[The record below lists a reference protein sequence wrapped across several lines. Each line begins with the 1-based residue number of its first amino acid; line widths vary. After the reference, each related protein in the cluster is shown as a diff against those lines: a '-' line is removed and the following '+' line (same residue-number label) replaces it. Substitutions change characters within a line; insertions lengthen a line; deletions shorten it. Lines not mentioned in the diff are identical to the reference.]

1 MEQNYFKDIARP
13 IIFQKKELKS
23 IIIKLYFPFEKKEE
37 EIAKKELLPALLV
50 YMNEQYPSE
59 EEFSK
64 ETLKNYILHLGCG
77 IETFGTREFYF
88 FILALP
94 NPKLIKENFLENAF
108 LFFLNTIYH
117 PYIIENGFSPFE
129 LEREKKNLIKGIENS
144 KKQLRGYLNN
154 EIINLIDTE
163 GILKQRIENHL
174 DQIEEITPQNLYQF
188 YQEKIQTQKPISFI
202 IGDVEGLEIEQLF
215 QKHLYHDKKTEITFP
230 KQYNC
235 FLPIVRTTP
244 QEITEEKDF
253 EQSSITLCYKIK
265 DMKEEDKITLLGIQG
280 LLASQSSD
288 LLNQK
293 LRQQKGLIYSSWVM
307 VRKRF
312 GTIEIT
318 TFIDSNKKQNAIDG
332 IKEVIESL
340 KDETEIEPL
349 LQNLKE
355 RLRINLERKKD
366 NKMQILNDYINSYFG
381 ILITSEEEYQLAK
394 KVTAKEIKEFV
405 NRLQL
410 DTIYF
415 VKEKSNEKA
424 M

>member
-1 MEQNYFKDIARP
+1 
-13 IIFQKKELKS
+13 
-23 IIIKLYFPFEKKEE
+23 
-37 EIAKKELLPALLV
+37 
-50 YMNEQYPSE
+50 
-59 EEFSK
+59 
-64 ETLKNYILHLGCG
+64 
-77 IETFGTREFYF
+77 
-88 FILALP
+88 
-94 NPKLIKENFLENAF
+94 
-108 LFFLNTIYH
+108 
-117 PYIIENGFSPFE
+117 
-129 LEREKKNLIKGIENS
+129 
-144 KKQLRGYLNN
+144 
-154 EIINLIDTE
+154 
-163 GILKQRIENHL
+163 
-174 DQIEEITPQNLYQF
+174 
-188 YQEKIQTQKPISFI
+188 
-202 IGDVEGLEIEQLF
+202 
-215 QKHLYHDKKTEITFP
+215 
-230 KQYNC
+230 
-235 FLPIVRTTP
+235 
-244 QEITEEKDF
+244 
-253 EQSSITLCYKIK
+253 
-265 DMKEEDKITLLGIQG
+265 MKEEDKITLLGIQG